1 MGFYKLF
8 SLSAIRTNYMAMHG
22 LPTIMLVFLKK
33 KGKFYSQF
41 SHFYAQL
48 NDIVLSLTEVNFT
61 QSLLSQIIIYV
72 FVPLTN
78 IIYFSNVQLLVQW
91 YFFLYPSDLKRI
103 SRNIFE
109 SNRSTV
115 YKKNKEG
122 TLVICL
128 KAWAGNVIVKF
139 RELFCSTK
147 CDFDLY
153 KRVALLC
160 EH

>member
-1 MGFYKLF
+1 M
-8 SLSAIRTNYMAMHG
+8 
-22 LPTIMLVFLKK
+22 
-33 KGKFYSQF
+33 
-41 SHFYAQL
+41 
-48 NDIVLSLTEVNFT
+48 
-61 QSLLSQIIIYV
+61 
-72 FVPLTN
+72 TN

-91 YFFLYPSDLKRI
+91 HFFLDLKRI

-115 YKKNKEG
+115 CKKNKEG
-122 TLVICL
+122 ILVICL
-128 KAWAGNVIVKF
+128 KAWAGNVMVKF

-153 KRVALLC
+153 KRAALLC

>member
-8 SLSAIRTNYMAMHG
+8 SLSAMRTNYMAMHESWVTNNNAS
-22 LPTIMLVFLKK
+22 LFKE

-61 QSLLSQIIIYV
+61 QSLLSQIIIYA

-147 CDFDLY
+147 CDF
-153 KRVALLC
+153 
-160 EH
+160 